1 MTKPELGHLQKAG
14 APAMKH
20 LREFKVRCCTCCTV
34 HCVVWGDCTVAGRQ
48 QPAILH
54 FAAQMQGLVEAQVEG
69 PRGGLAEL
77 RSPLG
82 HYAAKCSNFLSITLC
97 FGVQVKDVSGFEAG
111 QQLKV
116 EDMFQVCALFGR
128 REQRKGCWLGHE

>member
-1 MTKPELGHLQKAG
+1 MWAHCDLQLCMFIILQVGYRVVPERKVTKPELGHLQKAG

-54 FAAQMQGLVEAQVEG
+54 FAAQIQGLVEVQVEG
-69 PRGGLAEL
+69 PRWLGPATLTPW
-77 RSPLG
+77 PLCCKMQQFPKHHALLWG
-82 HYAAKCSNFLSITLC
+82 
-97 FGVQVKDVSGFEAG
+97 AG
-111 QQLKV
+111 Q
-116 EDMFQVCALFGR
+116 GR
-128 REQRKGCWLGHE
+128 ERL